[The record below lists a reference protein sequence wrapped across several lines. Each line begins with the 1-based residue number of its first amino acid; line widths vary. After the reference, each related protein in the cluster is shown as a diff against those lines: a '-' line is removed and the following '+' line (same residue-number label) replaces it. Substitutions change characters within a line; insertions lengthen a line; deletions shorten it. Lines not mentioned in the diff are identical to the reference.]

1 MTSGSDYRYRPQ
13 RQPLAVSP
21 RPHGGR
27 LRVVLGPTNTGKTH
41 LAIERMLAHSSGIIG
56 LPLRLLAREVYERL
70 VKVKGKALVALVTGE
85 ERIQPPHAA
94 YFVCTV
100 EAMPL
105 EREVAFLAVD
115 EIQLAADAER
125 GHVFTDRILRARGR
139 DETMFMGAASMRRA
153 LERLLPDA
161 TFETRD
167 RFSRLTYAGMRKLSR
182 LPRRAAV
189 VAFSAN
195 EVYALAELLRR
206 HKGGAAV
213 VMGALS
219 PRTRNA
225 QVALFENG
233 DVDYLVATDAIGM
246 GLNLNINHV
255 SFGGLTKFDGQRHR
269 MLTASEAGQIAG
281 RAGRHLSDG
290 SFGSLSEVGEMPAE
304 MIDAI
309 EDHRFPAIEQLQWRS
324 SAVDYSTLEHLIAS
338 LERPS
343 ATPGLVL
350 AREAQDLAVLRRL
363 AREDRIRALA
373 RGPAA
378 IGLLWQVCRLPD
390 FAKVMP
396 DIHARLVA
404 RIYGHLMDHDG
415 ILPAEWMA
423 KQVEPLNRTQGDIDS
438 LAARLAHIRTWT
450 YIAHRGSWIN
460 DPGYWQGHTRDIEDR
475 LSDALHERLTQ
486 RFVDRRSTVLARSL
500 KRAGP
505 MLSGV
510 DRHGVVT
517 VEGEYVGA
525 LKGFRFEVDEAA
537 AGDDRTLVMK
547 AAREALRSELPR
559 RVRALADAAD
569 EAFALDDRTGD
580 ISFEGEVVAT
590 LAAGSH
596 WLRPAIALK
605 RHDLQETAQL
615 TRVED
620 RLRAWLAAHMAAALA
635 PLAPLKA
642 IGAAEVAAS
651 GPVRAIAF
659 RLHEEG
665 GALPR
670 AAVAGHIKALAKADR
685 QQFKTLGVRLGPQD
699 VFLPRLLKPAPAR
712 LKALLWQVATGRD
725 VPDVDAGRVSLEA
738 DSTYDEEA
746 WRRAGYRLVAGRAIR
761 IDALDRFLTGLIRRE
776 QDGFIAAGPDLAATL
791 GLKAAA
797 FDAVMAALGYRTAE
811 REVSGFERAP
821 REVTK
826 PPRRRRPRK
835 AAPPLQRY
843 ENRPLAGL
851 AELQKL
857 AGKDT
862 PS

>member
-1 MTSGSDYRYRPQ
+1 MMPRPPSAYRPQ
-13 RQPLAVSP
+13 LQPLAVAP

-70 VKVKGKALVALVTGE
+70 VKVKGRALVALVTGE

-105 EREVAFLAVD
+105 EREAAFLAVD

-125 GHVFTDRILRARGR
+125 GHVFTDRLLRARGR
-139 DETMFMGAASMRRA
+139 DETMFMGAAAMRPA
-153 LERLLPDA
+153 LELLLPDA
-161 TFETRD
+161 EFETRD
-167 RFSRLTYAGMRKLSR
+167 RFSRLSYAGMRKLSR

-255 SFGGLTKFDGQRHR
+255 AFGGLMKFDGQRHR
-269 MLTASEAGQIAG
+269 MLTPSEGGQIAG
-281 RAGRHLSDG
+281 RAGRHLTDG
-290 SFGSLSEVGEMPAE
+290 SFGTLAEAGEMPLE
-304 MIDAI
+304 MIEAI

-324 SAVDYSTLEHLIAS
+324 AQVDYSSLEHLIAS
-338 LERPS
+338 LERPA

-350 AREAQDLAVLRRL
+350 AREAPDLAVLRRL
-363 AREDRIRALA
+363 AGDEKIRALA
-373 RGPAA
+373 AGPAA
-378 IGLLWQVCRLPD
+378 VGLLWQVCRLPD

-415 ILPAEWMA
+415 LLPDDWMA
-423 KQVEPLNRTQGDIDS
+423 AQVAPLDRTQGDIDS

-450 YIAHRGSWIN
+450 YVAHRGSWLN
-460 DPGYWQGHTRDIEDR
+460 DPGYWQGHTRAIEDR
-475 LSDALHERLTQ
+475 LSDALHERLAQ
-486 RFVDRRSTVLARSL
+486 RFVDRRSAILTRSL

-510 DRHGVVT
+510 GRDGAVT

-525 LKGFRFEVDEAA
+525 LKGFRFEVDELA

-547 AAREALRSELPR
+547 AAREALKTELPR
-559 RVRALADAAD
+559 RVRALTAAGDDA
-569 EAFALDDRTGD
+569 FSLDDRTGH
-580 ISFEGEVVAT
+580 IRFAGEAVARLT
-590 LAAGSH
+590 AGAH
-596 WLRPAIALK
+596 WSRPGIALE
-605 RHDLQETAQL
+605 RHDITEPAQR
-615 TRVED
+615 TGVEE
-620 RLRAWLAAHMAAALA
+620 RLKAWVSAHLEGVLAPILPLRA
-635 PLAPLKA
+635 
-642 IGAAEVAAS
+642 IGSGEAAAS
-651 GPVRAIAF
+651 GPVRAVVF
-659 RLHEEG
+659 RLHEDG

-670 AAVAGHIKALAKADR
+670 ASVAAHLKALTKADR
-685 QQFKTLGVRLGPQD
+685 QQFKALGVRLGPQD
-699 VFLPRLLKPAPAR
+699 VFLPRMLKPGPAR
-712 LKALLWQVATGRD
+712 LKALLWRLATGAAT
-725 VPDVDAGRVSLEA
+725 PDVAAGRVSLAAPDGFSEA
-738 DSTYDEEA
+738 G
-746 WRRAGYRLVAGRAIR
+746 WRWAGYRLMAGHAIR
-761 IDALDRFLTGLIRRE
+761 IDALDRLVTDLIRRE
-776 QDGFIAAGPDLAATL
+776 QDGFIVAGPELAATL
-791 GLKAAA
+791 GLKAEA
-797 FDAVMAALGYRTAE
+797 FGAVMAALGYQGAE
-811 REVSGFERAP
+811 REVTGFERAP
-821 REVTK
+821 RK
-826 PPRRRRPRK
+826 APRRRPRHE
-835 AAPPLQRY
+835 ATPSGAC
-843 ENRPLAGL
+843 ENRPLAIL
-851 AELQKL
+851 ADLQKQ
-857 AGKDT
+857 ARKGAR
-862 PS
+862 S